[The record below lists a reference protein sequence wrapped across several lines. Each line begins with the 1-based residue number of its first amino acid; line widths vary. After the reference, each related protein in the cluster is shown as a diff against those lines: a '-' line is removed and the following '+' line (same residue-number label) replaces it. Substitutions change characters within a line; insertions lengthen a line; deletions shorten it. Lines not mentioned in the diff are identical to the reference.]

1 MKANMASAAV
11 VELALT
17 LVLRGL
23 RNSAKAAPVQFLC
36 KDGAK

>member
-11 VELALT
+11 VELAPT
-17 LVLRGL
+17 LL
-23 RNSAKAAPVQFLC
+23 RNSARTAPAQFLC

>member
-23 RNSAKAAPVQFLC
+23 VPRIEF
-36 KDGAK
+36 G

>member
-11 VELALT
+11 VELAPT

-23 RNSAKAAPVQFLC
+23 RNSAKAAPAQFLC

>member
-1 MKANMASAAV
+1 MKGNMASAAV

-23 RNSAKAAPVQFLC
+23 VPRIEF
-36 KDGAK
+36 G